1 MNTLIRV
8 IALGTLAVTASG
20 CKSLLHSKACLKP
33 GGYVDARNEQP
44 LKVPA
49 GMDAPDTRGALKI
62 PELPQPAKA
71 RTAADGC
78 LDAPPKYEAPK
89 ASKPA
94 A

>member
-1 MNTLIRV
+1 MNKLIPA
-8 IALGTLAVTASG
+8 IALGALAVTASG

-33 GGYVDARNEQP
+33 GAYVDARNEQP

-62 PELPQPAKA
+62 PDVSQPAKV

-78 LDAPPKYEAPK
+78 LDAPPKFEAPK

>member
-1 MNTLIRV
+1 MNKTIPAL
-8 IALGTLAVTASG
+8 ALGAMTLLAGG
-20 CKSLLHSKACLKP
+20 CKSLLHSTACQKP
-33 GGYVDARNEQP
+33 GAYVDARNEAP

-49 GMDAPDTRGALKI
+49 GLDAPDTRGALKI
-62 PELPQPAKA
+62 PELTQPARV

-78 LDAPPKYEAPK
+78 LDAPPKFEAPK